1 MDNKAEL
8 KKITNE
14 NTINIF
20 YHWLQENPDVV
31 NIQGFNLI
39 RRDNGTI
46 SRFGDHIFDRDF
58 IWAERKMLNDWIDA
72 RLKVPPPA
80 PDWPALMDT
89 PAFRA
94 YCAATVRADEA
105 EMRAEHED

>member
-80 PDWPALMDT
+80 PDWPALMAA
-89 PAFRA
+89 PAFAA

-105 EMRAEHED
+105 ERLAERND